1 MSAITPAYRIDDLF
15 ADRARKIAPPTY
27 GTELTKIITVSLTYG
42 LADPDLFPQADIA
55 AATTAVLTN
64 TAPAV
69 LNYGPTSPQLY
80 EQLSQRLQ
88 TQGIRADRDR
98 LLISYGSAQI
108 LGLLPDVFIE
118 PGDVVLIEG
127 PSFLGAVGRFFN
139 AGAKVIT
146 IPVDELG
153 LDVDAVEATLIDL
166 KKQGIRP
173 RFIYTIPTFHNPTGS
188 TMPLSRRKKLVA
200 LAAEYGVLVVEDDAY
215 GDLRFHGESVPSLAS
230 LDEEGWV
237 LYVSTFSKTIAPGV
251 RIGWACGDPAII
263 ERLAMFKSEG
273 PVGPFVSHV
282 IAHYCATG
290 KLDTHIQELIAAYR
304 HKCNLMLDAIAR
316 EFPSDVIAVKPDGGF
331 FVWCKL
337 PADMSA
343 KAILTAASE
352 HGVTFLPGTRC
363 YANGQGDDAMRLAFS
378 FQPSE
383 KIVEGI
389 ATLGS
394 VLREFRKS

>member
-1 MSAITPAYRIDDLF
+1 
-15 ADRARKIAPPTY
+15 
-27 GTELTKIITVSLTYG
+27 
-42 LADPDLFPQADIA
+42 
-55 AATTAVLTN
+55 
-64 TAPAV
+64 V

-98 LLISYGSAQI
+98 LLISYGSVQI

-127 PSFLGAVGRFFN
+127 PSYLGAVDKFCN
-139 AGAKVIT
+139 AGARVIT

-200 LAAEYGVLVVEDDAY
+200 LAAEYGVVVVEDDAY
-215 GDLRFHGESVPSLAS
+215 SDLRFYGESVPSLAS

-263 ERLAMFKSEG
+263 QRLAMLKSEG

-290 KLDTHIQELIAAYR
+290 KLDAHIQELIAAYR
-304 HKCNLMLDAIAR
+304 HKCNVMLEAIAN
-316 EFPSDVIAVKPDGGF
+316 EFPSDVITLQPDGGF

-343 KAILTAASE
+343 KAILTAARE
-352 HGVTFLPGTRC
+352 HGIIFLPGTRC
-363 YANGQGDDAMRLAFS
+363 YANGQGDDAIRLAFS

-394 VLREFRKS
+394 VLRELRKS